1 MRERIRD
8 LDRLRHILE
17 SIEHID
23 NYLRGKTYEEM
34 KADAMRYHAVVYN
47 MMIIGEAANLLTKE
61 FRSEHAEVPWRDM
74 VDMRNL
80 LIHGYIT
87 TNAAYIWDTYTDDLP
102 VLRQQIEQYIAK
114 MEA

>member
-1 MRERIRD
+1 
-8 LDRLRHILE
+8 
-17 SIEHID
+17 
-23 NYLRGKTYEEM
+23 
-34 KADAMRYHAVVYN
+34 

-61 FRSEHAEVPWRDM
+61 FRSEHTEVPWRDM

-87 TNAAYIWDTYTDDLP
+87 TTAAYIWDTYTDDLP